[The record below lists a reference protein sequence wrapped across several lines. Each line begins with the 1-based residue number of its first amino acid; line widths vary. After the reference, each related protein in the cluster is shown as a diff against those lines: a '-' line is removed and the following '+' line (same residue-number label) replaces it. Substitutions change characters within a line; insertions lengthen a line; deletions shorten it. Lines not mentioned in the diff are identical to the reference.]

1 VFRARVFLS
10 VSFGELRAAGA
21 LGSNAIAPPRQEPEA
36 IVLYLVYPI
45 VASRRPFEA
54 TFAEIGSRLSRI
66 AEATK

>member
-1 VFRARVFLS
+1 MFRARVFLS

-45 VASRRPFEA
+45 VAYRSTSVRSKMIS
-54 TFAEIGSRLSRI
+54 TL
-66 AEATK
+66 KK